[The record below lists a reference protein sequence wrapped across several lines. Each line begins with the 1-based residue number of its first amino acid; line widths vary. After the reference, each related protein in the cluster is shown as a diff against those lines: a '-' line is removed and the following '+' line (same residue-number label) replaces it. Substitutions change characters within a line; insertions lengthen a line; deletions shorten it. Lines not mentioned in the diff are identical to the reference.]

1 MEDNKCE
8 QGSGTKSETYK
19 KDDKRER
26 QRNWDGEIR
35 IKIWKGK
42 TIRANEQCGLFIIWI
57 LINVQ
62 QLKG

>member
-26 QRNWDGEIR
+26 QRNRDGEIR

-42 TIRANEQCGLFIIWI
+42 TIRANEQCGLFII
-57 LINVQ
+57 
-62 QLKG
+62 